1 MLTLHNI
8 FCLYLMMEKRC
19 SNCNEEKDLSKFQKY
34 QGLYM
39 SWCHRCKN
47 EKDRKRR
54 AKNKPQP
61 LW

>member
-1 MLTLHNI
+1 
-8 FCLYLMMEKRC
+8 MMKKHC
-19 SNCNEEKDLSKFQKY
+19 SNCSEEKDLSKFQKY